1 MKKTFLYFF
10 VAALSLFTVGCQKEL
25 SVDSLNGGPG
35 GGSGGGGG
43 NSALIG
49 TWKFL
54 ELSAKTEADVRV
66 SDGVDT
72 ERALTRSEYTTKNNK
87 GTVSFDGSK
96 MISSGVGYDIDAT
109 AMTYLFSNGV
119 LIDSLDF
126 PFTFSIPSSSG
137 ETKYKVIGSDSL
149 YFESGFFTVPGTNPQ
164 ASQASGA
171 KYKIEGNIMTMTTAS
186 SNSVTQTQQGITT
199 TQNNKITGVI
209 KLQKQ

>member
-1 MKKTFLYFF
+1 MKKNSLYFL
-10 VAALSLFTVGCQKEL
+10 VAALSLLAVGCQKEL

-35 GGSGGGGG
+35 GGGGGGG

-96 MISSGVGYDIDAT
+96 MTSTGLGYDIDAT
-109 AMTYLFSNGV
+109 AITYLFSNGV
-119 LIDSLDF
+119 LVDSLDF

-137 ETKYKVIGSDSL
+137 ESKYKAIGSDSL
-149 YFESGFFTVPGTNPQ
+149 YFESGFFTVPGTDPQ
-164 ASQASGA
+164 ATQASGA
-171 KYKIEGNIMTMTTAS
+171 RYKIEGNIMTMTTAAA
-186 SNSVTQTQQGITT
+186 NTTTQTQQGITT
-199 TQNNKITGVI
+199 TQNNKVTGVI